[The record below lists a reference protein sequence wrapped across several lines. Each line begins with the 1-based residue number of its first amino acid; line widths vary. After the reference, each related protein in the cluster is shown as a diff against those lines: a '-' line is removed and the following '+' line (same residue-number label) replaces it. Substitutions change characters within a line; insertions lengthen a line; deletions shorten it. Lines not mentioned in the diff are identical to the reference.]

1 MHRRFVLEA
10 VVVLCLGALS
20 SAGVSA
26 QREGTSGISI
36 GGANCDADPRDN
48 PDAICAPAGGV
59 VINVSLD
66 SGEFIGSCT
75 LKTSF
80 TPYGGVWSICGVDG
94 VPFNSTLIISE
105 DPDSL
110 PKGYEPLNSPQTFEV
125 GDTIPGG
132 GDQTTVSFT
141 NVLQVGSGG
150 QPPIVYRATS
160 LNGGSCD
167 DIAAQTGY
175 VPLHPAVIAEGE
187 HVGQPNAIEAETSHI
202 TLDILL
208 DTLIDEPHVIV
219 VHERLDSQTPII
231 ACGEIGG
238 VNDHDGELVIGLKEM
253 NNSGFTGM
261 ARLSYNAED
270 AEKTDVAVYL
280 AAGLADGE

>member
-1 MHRRFVLEA
+1 MRERVVLAAA
-10 VVVLCLGALS
+10 VLLCLGGLS
-20 SAGVSA
+20 SIGASA
-26 QREGTSGISI
+26 QRAGTTGISI

-59 VINVSLD
+59 DINVSLE

-80 TPYGGVWSICGVDG
+80 TPYGGVWAICGVKG

-110 PKGYEPLNSPQTFEV
+110 PVGYVPLTSPQTYEIAE
-125 GDTIPGG
+125 TIPGG

-141 NVLQVGSGG
+141 NILQEGSGG
-150 QPPIVYRATS
+150 KPPLIYRFTS
-160 LNGGSCD
+160 LYGGTCD
-167 DIAAQTGY
+167 EIAKVGY
-175 VPLHPAVIAEGE
+175 SPLYPVVIAEGE
-187 HVGQPNAIEAETSHI
+187 PVGQSIAIEAETGYR
-202 TLDILL
+202 TVDIPL
-208 DTLIDEPHVIV
+208 DTIIDEPHVIV
-219 VHERLDSQTPII
+219 VRKSLDSQSTII

-238 VNDHDGELVIGLKEM
+238 VNDQDGELVIGLREM

-270 AEKTDVAVYL
+270 TEKTDVAVYL